1 MGDDFRSGF
10 DGPAKPPPDQPSTDD
25 SKRTFEDEAEGPT
38 VLPRLL
44 YPVADAVARIGVGVH
59 AKLLGGFLFGALLL
73 LIMGILSLVV
83 INRMDQRV
91 DELSRLQEQVD
102 SSRQAIYSITAQSHF
117 RAMALA
123 TEQDSWN
130 EKIFIAKEDFTGHL
144 DELDAIGPTEGE
156 DLLMDLRAANDSFA
170 SSGEA
175 VLLLYE
181 AGDRDQA
188 LELHIA
194 SEHELSHELEDGLND
209 LIGISSQDITDA
221 RNAFNSD
228 RTALTTIVAVVSGV
242 SLLSAIALGLVLSAA
257 FVRPVYQIDHALSK
271 IAEGDFSQR
280 VEVPNKDEF
289 GTLSMNLNHASVRL
303 ASLYDELQSLNQNL
317 QTTVDGQVQ
326 QLERANRLKRY
337 LSPQVADSILA
348 GQTEVSLMSKRRNLT
363 IFFSDI
369 RGFTPLSE
377 RLEPEELV
385 DRLNEYLSAMT
396 ELVFKHGG
404 TLDKY
409 VGDAIMVFFG
419 DPVPQEDHA
428 RRAVR
433 MALEM
438 REKLSELQKNWSL
451 RHEEPLTIGMGIA
464 TGYVTVGDIGSS
476 VRSDYTV
483 LGNHVN
489 LASRLADQ
497 AKAGE
502 ILVSERTMVANQD
515 IVHGIEVDKIELEG
529 IGRPVRI
536 YRVEPQP

>member
-1 MGDDFRSGF
+1 MADDMRSGF
-10 DGPAKPPPDQPSTDD
+10 EGPEKQPSDQPDGD
-25 SKRTFEDEAEGPT
+25 EPKGTFPNEEKDPA

-44 YPVADAVARIGVGVH
+44 HPVADAVARIGVGVH
-59 AKLLGGFLFGALLL
+59 AKLLSGFLIGALLL
-73 LIMGILSLVV
+73 LVMGILSLVV

-91 DELSRLQEQVD
+91 DELTRLQAQAD
-102 SSRQAIYSITAQSHF
+102 SSRQAIYTITAQSHF

-130 EKIFIAKEDFTGHL
+130 QKIVLAKEDFAGHL
-144 DELDAIGPTEGE
+144 DELDAIGPTDGE
-156 DLLMDLRAANDSFA
+156 DILIDLRATDDRFA
-170 SSGEA
+170 SSGEE

-181 AGDRDQA
+181 GGDVDQA
-188 LELHIA
+188 LAVHIA
-194 SEHELSHELEDGLND
+194 SEHEISHELEEGLNT
-209 LIGISSQDITDA
+209 LIGISSQEIAAAKDS
-221 RNAFNSD
+221 FNSD

-257 FVRPVYQIDHALSK
+257 FVRPVHQIDRALSK
-271 IAEGDFSQR
+271 IADGDFTQR

-289 GTLSMNLNHASVRL
+289 GTLSMNLNHTSSRL
-303 ASLYDELQSLNQNL
+303 ASLYDNLQSLNQNL
-317 QTTVDGQVQ
+317 QKTVDGQVQ

-348 GQTEVSLMSKRRNLT
+348 GETEVSLISRRRNLT

-377 RLEPEELV
+377 RIEPEELV

-409 VGDAIMVFFG
+409 IGDAIMVFFG
-419 DPVPQEDHA
+419 DPVPQGDHA
-428 RRAVR
+428 QRAVR

-438 REKLSELQKNWSL
+438 RDKLHELQERWSL
-451 RHEEPLTIGMGIA
+451 RHEEPLTIGIGIA

-476 VRSDYTV
+476 ARSDYTV

-497 AKAGE
+497 AKADE
-502 ILVSERTMVANQD
+502 ILVSERTMAENEDV
-515 IVHGIEVDKIELEG
+515 VHGTEVDQIELEG
-529 IGRPVRI
+529 VGRPVRI
-536 YRVEPQP
+536 YKIEPQT